1 MDEVSTAKSG
11 VSKRIAEAMAACAL
25 SLAFTQCAMVDL
37 PPLVTG
43 DKDQSVVYALGSREG
58 FKAPIATQ
66 GLRPACPA
74 LEFAGE
80 RFVVAGAH
88 DRALREV
95 ALTWKQRHQR
105 YVIAGYASPAL
116 PNDYARALSE
126 RRAQAVRQRL
136 IEYGIEAADMQTVGY
151 GSDFAPSSPSTGV
164 VVIYQMEPVDSAD
177 ANGTGTGPV
186 VEADRVE
193 R

>member
-1 MDEVSTAKSG
+1 MDEMRTAPW
-11 VSKRIAEAMAACAL
+11 IALKLATAVVAAGTISFGL
-25 SLAFTQCAMVDL
+25 TQCAMVDL

-58 FKAPIATQ
+58 FKAPIAVQ

-74 LEFAGE
+74 LEFPGE

-88 DRALREV
+88 DRSLREV
-95 ALTWKQRHQR
+95 AMTWKQRHQR

-116 PNDYARALSE
+116 PNDYARSLSE

-136 IEYGIEAADMQTVGY
+136 IEYGVEAADMQTVGY

-164 VVIYQMEPVDSAD
+164 VVIYQMDSAD
-177 ANGTGTGPV
+177 AADSDASSPV
-186 VEADRVE
+186 VDAVRVE